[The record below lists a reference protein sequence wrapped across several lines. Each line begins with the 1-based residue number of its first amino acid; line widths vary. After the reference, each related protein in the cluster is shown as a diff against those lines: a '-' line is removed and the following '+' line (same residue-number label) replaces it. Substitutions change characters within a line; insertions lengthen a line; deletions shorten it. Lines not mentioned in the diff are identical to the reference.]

1 MHKLL
6 MTSLLLIVV
15 SAGLASC
22 RDEAS
27 LPVSAG
33 TGPHPKLPE
42 PRQRW
47 IPTVEVAHATG
58 WAQGAKPVAAE
69 GLQVRAFA
77 EGLNHPRWLYVLPNG
92 DVLVAETNTPP

>member
-42 PRQRW
+42 PRQR
-47 IPTVEVAHATG
+47 
-58 WAQGAKPVAAE
+58 
-69 GLQVRAFA
+69 R
-77 EGLNHPRWLYVLPNG
+77 
-92 DVLVAETNTPP
+92 